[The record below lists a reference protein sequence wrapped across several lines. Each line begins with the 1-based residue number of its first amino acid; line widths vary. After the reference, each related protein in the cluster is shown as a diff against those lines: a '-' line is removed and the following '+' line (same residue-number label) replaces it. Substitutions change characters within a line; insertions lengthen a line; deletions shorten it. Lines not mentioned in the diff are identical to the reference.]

1 MHYHKTPPQV
11 VRIIKK
17 HVPSSAQRI
26 LEPAVGEGALLE
38 ALRDVHFKKEITLVD
53 IDPRRLESI
62 NAIHPKLSLVN
73 SDFIAWSKT
82 QNSKSYD
89 LIITNPPF
97 SARSENWVAYE
108 NIRLPIEMAFFRACL
123 NLLQD
128 NGTLI
133 AIVPDTLINSAR
145 FKLEREWYFT
155 QGSFTHVYQLP
166 ERSFENIEASFYLLV
181 FKRRT
186 RQAKTKLINVAKNT
200 TLALPHH
207 KIVHNDHRLDFSFY
221 QGAEHL
227 ISITPDQSIC
237 LSEFCKIHR
246 GPIRDNYKTGMP
258 HHSTSFKNWKW
269 QCFIPNAD
277 LKDLCIA
284 VKRVSRNA
292 HLSFGLFP
300 VAEIPKSTDCIVF
313 ITPPQDMIFQVLFF
327 LRCILSNEYGGAF
340 LLKGSGAKFIQI
352 QTLQRLPF
360 FDLSE
365 RHPELFLEYVE
376 SYNSFEVDKLLS
388 IERQIYSKIKWGG
401 KVSLLDTHSK
411 KEKPLTISRAAQTAI
426 RFLAK

>member
-17 HVPSSAQRI
+17 HVPSNAQRI

-62 NAIHPKLSLVN
+62 SAIYPELSLVN
-73 SDFIAWSKT
+73 SDFIAWSKI
-82 QNSKSYD
+82 QDSKSYD

-108 NIRLPIEMAFFRACL
+108 NIRIPIEMAFFRACL
-123 NLLQD
+123 NLLRD

-145 FKLEREWYFT
+145 FKFEREWYFT
-155 QGSFTHVYQLP
+155 QGAFTHVYQLP
-166 ERSFENIEASFYLLV
+166 ERSFDNIEASFYLLV
-181 FKRRT
+181 FKRRPKQT
-186 RQAKTKLINVAKNT
+186 KTKLINVAENAT
-200 TLALPHH
+200 MILPRH
-207 KIVHNDHRLDFSFY
+207 KIVSNDHRLDFSFY
-221 QGAEHL
+221 QGAEL
-227 ISITPDQSIC
+227 LSSIIPEQSFF
-237 LSEFCKIHR
+237 LSEFCKIYR
-246 GPIRDNYKTGMP
+246 GPIRDNYKVGMP

-269 QCFIPNAD
+269 QCFIPNTD
-277 LKDLCIA
+277 LKGLCIA

-300 VAEIPKSTDCIVF
+300 ITEISKSTDCIVF
-313 ITPPQDMIFQVLFF
+313 IIPPQDMIFQVLFF
-327 LRCILSNEYGGAF
+327 LRCMLSNEHGGAF

-352 QTLQRLPF
+352 QSLLKLPF

-365 RHPELFLEYVE
+365 KHPELFLEYVE
-376 SYNSFEVDKLLS
+376 SYNSFEAEGFLS
-388 IERQIYSKIKWGG
+388 IERKIYSKTNWGN
-401 KVSLLDTHSK
+401 KVSILNTRSK
-411 KEKPLTISRAAQTAI
+411 VETPATSSRGTPAAIS
-426 RFLAK
+426 FLAK